1 MRFDPTEKASV
12 LIVGL
17 DEHDSN
23 IQNGSVMYLTP
34 DIFLNDDEKNEYCI
48 KAVEI
53 REGVESGL
61 AGYVGREFHKL

>member
-1 MRFDPTEKASV
+1 MRFEPNEKASV

-34 DIFLNDDEKNEYCI
+34 DIFLNDDEKNEYCV